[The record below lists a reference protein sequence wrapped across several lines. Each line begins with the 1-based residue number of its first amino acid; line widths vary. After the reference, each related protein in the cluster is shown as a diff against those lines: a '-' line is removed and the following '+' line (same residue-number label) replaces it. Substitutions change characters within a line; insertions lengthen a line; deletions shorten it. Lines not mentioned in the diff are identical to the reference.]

1 MPLHIKCWFFWLF
14 KAWELRPVIWRP
26 HFAEQV
32 AKLHQVG
39 QAATLK
45 PRGTKSEN
53 MIFESNNLRPKV
65 GNVRKWLES
74 SYPVNVLP
82 IHRLIMDGAIYGQ
95 EHICEQAASCG
106 AAWYSSGI
114 DSERLQGEPRK
125 QSSLN
130 LVSLKDD
137 RIGRHHQSAVRRI
150 RSIWMAH
157 LIFWY
162 RNKQV
167 RGIGKSPGSGCLKAM
182 STWQF
187 KKSGPWRWRMAQI
200 LSLNTGFGINPHGHC
215 L

>member
-1 MPLHIKCWFFWLF
+1 MW
-14 KAWELRPVIWRP
+14 
-26 HFAEQV
+26 
-32 AKLHQVG
+32 
-39 QAATLK
+39 T
-45 PRGTKSEN
+45 N
-53 MIFESNNLRPKV
+53 
-65 GNVRKWLES
+65 
-74 SYPVNVLP
+74 SYVNNVLP
-82 IHRLIMDGAIYGQ
+82 IYRLIMDGAIYGQ
-95 EHICEQAASCG
+95 EHICEQTASCG

-200 LSLNTGFGINPHGHC
+200 LSLNKGFGINPHGHW